1 MTIDKLHTLQKRLL
15 KSTSSGL
22 RVSLYCFF
30 LYKTHTLITSVSFS
44 PSHCPLFSQIFRGL
58 EICCYGPFTNMP
70 TGKRLG
76 QLQSPAAAF
85 PLHGG
90 VLYRRVVLSGFL
102 RLVRDYILCHLLD
115 KTIPKCYPAEKKQ
128 PCAPSQELEGSE
140 ELTCRTQYVLWSDG
154 VELLLP
160 PFGLRKGENK
170 KRESSALL
178 KPLYLIQ
185 RRKLSSCI
193 SPVSLGPQSRGR
205 LLNIF

>member
-1 MTIDKLHTLQKRLL
+1 MDLL
-15 KSTSSGL
+15 PTCPQVRDWDNC
-22 RVSLYCFF
+22 RV
-30 LYKTHTLITSVSFS
+30 
-44 PSHCPLFSQIFRGL
+44 QQQ
-58 EICCYGPFTNMP
+58 PFPYMVE
-70 TGKRLG
+70 
-76 QLQSPAAAF
+76 F
-85 PLHGG
+85 YIGG
-90 VLYRRVVLSGFL
+90 VVLSGFL
-102 RLVRDYILCHLLD
+102 RLARDYILCHLLD

-170 KRESSALL
+170 KGESSALL